1 MKPIAVILMGMAI
14 LVEMSSTAMSQ
25 EPFDLKNMTCHIAS
39 ADTNGCTGIPTL
51 HSGVLAIS
59 KEGAFKLKAHYEGCF
74 MVEKVTKSGRYQVS
88 RFKETMSLELLA
100 TKTTGMADTASDFPR
115 TLGFA
120 NLNYGRL
127 DGYFIDISAVIR
139 GRGRHAEN
147 IITSKLQCEVDE

>member
-1 MKPIAVILMGMAI
+1 
-14 LVEMSSTAMSQ
+14 
-25 EPFDLKNMTCHIAS
+25 
-39 ADTNGCTGIPTL
+39 
-51 HSGVLAIS
+51 
-59 KEGAFKLKAHYEGCF
+59 